1 MNILQL
7 RNLHRAATSRT
18 NQFRESDTVRFY
30 TDFRTA
36 LLEGELSHDEFS
48 IADVFDHFVEDGH
61 ELRQKF
67 NPNKRVNDSIN
78 MELLEDAAYVS
89 TTAFTNITGQIVYSK
104 VMENWNRPDFIG
116 DQLVETIPTQ
126 FDGEKIPGVGLIG
139 DKAAIV
145 PEGKPYPMAGLA
157 EQWVDTPQTI
167 KRGLIVG
174 VTKEAV
180 FFDRT
185 SLVLRNAG
193 EVAETIRIS
202 KEKRILDGALG
213 ISTLYRRNGAAASA
227 TYGDSPFDNLAATN
241 ALVDYTDIENAN
253 LLFDGMTDPITGEP
267 IMVSPD
273 TLIYPTALDMTA
285 RRIVNGTHVEQGTYN
300 GTPVT
305 RSPNPLSGRYQFN
318 LLTSPY
324 VKNRTSSS
332 TTWFIGQ
339 PKKAFAYMENWGVTV
354 TQAPSNS
361 EAEFSNDVVSRFKV
375 SERGAFA
382 VLEPRYMVKCTA

>member
-1 MNILQL
+1 MNIQRMRQL
-7 RNLHRAATSRT
+7 HQAATSRT
-18 NQFRESDTVRFY
+18 NRNRANDTVKFY
-30 TDFRTA
+30 SEFRQA
-36 LLEGELSHDEFS
+36 LLEGELSHNEFS
-48 IADVFDHFVEDGH
+48 LAEAFDNFVEDGH
-61 ELRQKF
+61 ALRQEF
-67 NPNKRVNDSIN
+67 NPNKRVNGIQ
-78 MELLEDAAYVS
+78 MELLEDNQSVS

-104 VMENWNRPDFIG
+104 IMEVFNGPEYIG

-145 PEGKPYPMAGLA
+145 PEGKPYPVAGLS
-157 EQWVDTPQTI
+157 EQWVETPQTI

-174 VTKEAV
+174 VTKEAI

-185 SLVLRNAG
+185 SLVLKHAG
-193 EVAETIRIS
+193 EVGESILIS

-213 ISTLYRRNGAAASA
+213 ISTLYKRNGAAAAA
-227 TYGDSPFDNLAATN
+227 TYGDTPFDNLAASN
-241 ALVDYTDIENAN
+241 ALVDYTDIENAL

-273 TLIYPTALDMTA
+273 TLIYPTALEMTVG
-285 RRIVNGTHVEQGTYN
+285 RILNATHVEQGTYN

-305 RSPNPLSGRYQFN
+305 RSGSPLQGRSFN
-318 LLTSPY
+318 RVTSAY
-324 VKNRTSSS
+324 VKNRTSSAS
-332 TTWFIGQ
+332 TWFIGQ
-339 PKKAFAYMENWGVTV
+339 PKKAFAYMENWPLTV

-361 EAEFSNDVVSRFKV
+361 EAEFTSDVVSRFKV

-382 VLEPRYMVKCTA
+382 VIEPRYMVKCTA